1 MPEPAV
7 LPAFKSE
14 PWIASLLFRAVADG
28 RWEDAV
34 SALRGGADPHF
45 PNASGFNL
53 FHHCAL
59 ARDGQSAA
67 RVLDALPPA
76 QIRGL
81 AALWPSKTPLML
93 AARSDSPEV
102 ALRRDE
108 GIFSDLKFSFGAGAT
123 CLVVVEE
130 DKLERIIAKYVQS
143 KDTTLS
149 SSLADTG
156 SMGDLLGDMDDE
168 TESASAKD
176 EGPGADVDDAPERGG
191 ESFVRVGAQQPAP
204 LLPSRKSDLQFTR
217 LRGARHDRR
226 DPL

>member
-45 PNASGFNL
+45 PNTSGFNL

-102 ALRRDE
+102 ALWLLRH
-108 GIFSDLKFSFGAGAT
+108 GAAR
-123 CLVVVEE
+123 LPE
-130 DKLERIIAKYVQS
+130 
-143 KDTTLS
+143 
-149 SSLADTG
+149 
-156 SMGDLLGDMDDE
+156 
-168 TESASAKD
+168 
-176 EGPGADVDDAPERGG
+176 DAPRALALAQERGCARAALAILSFMESEALGSALGSALG
-191 ESFVRVGAQQPAP
+191 EASESG
-204 LLPSRKSDLQFTR
+204 SRGR
-217 LRGARHDRR
+217 L
-226 DPL
+226 